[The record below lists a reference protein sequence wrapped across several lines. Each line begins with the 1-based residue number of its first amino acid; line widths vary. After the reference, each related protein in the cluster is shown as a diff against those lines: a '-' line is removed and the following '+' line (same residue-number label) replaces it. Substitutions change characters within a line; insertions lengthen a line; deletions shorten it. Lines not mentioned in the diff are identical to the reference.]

1 MTQRVNIVTFP
12 TSLSS
17 QLSKHNTIY
26 SDLKND
32 FNPLTWISKYRRN
45 SVYYLTIMILFYH
58 LIGFAIMV
66 IGSIVVNMVVSDY
79 SEPTIPLTVVSVIFA
94 GPFEETLFFGIPFY
108 LTGNN
113 LVTLAGGV
121 VWASLHILN
130 TPTVQVSTLAYLTWL
145 FVTPSIFASVRIWI
159 SGKGWFAIVSHSIW
173 NVIFFT
179 AGCTNGEFPCRI
191 INENDYLIDIAYVS
205 TSAVFI
211 LLTYLLYLRHQ
222 NKRLSKSIQ

>member
-1 MTQRVNIVTFP
+1 MTQRVNIVIYL
-12 TSLSS
+12 TSLSTE
-17 QLSKHNTIY
+17 LSKENTIY
-26 SDLKND
+26 TDLKKD
-32 FNPLTWISKYRRN
+32 FNPLTWISKYSRN
-45 SVYYLTIMILFYH
+45 SVYYLTIMVLFYH

-66 IGSIVVNMVVSDY
+66 VGSVIVNVVVNDY
-79 SEPTIPLTVVSVIFA
+79 NEPTIPLTVVSVIFA

-145 FVTPSIFASVRIWI
+145 FVTPSIFASVRTWI

-179 AGCTNGEFPCRI
+179 AGCANGEFPCRI
-191 INENDYLIDIAYVS
+191 INEKDYLIDIAYAS

-211 LLTYLLYLRHQ
+211 LFTYLLYLRHQ
-222 NKRLSKSIQ
+222 NKMVSKSMQ